1 MPAMKPNPVLKK
13 LGFSETDRV
22 LLLHVDD
29 IGMCNAAM
37 DGYRELYE
45 FGLISCGSVM
55 VPCPYFLSAA
65 AFARDHPEADL
76 GIHATLTSE
85 WKAYRWKPLSTV
97 DPVSGLIDAEGY
109 FPRGMDELQ
118 EKCDPLAALMEL
130 DTQVQWALRAGM
142 KPTHMDTH
150 MGAVLHPKLL
160 QAYARVGFAHR
171 LPVMALRF
179 DEAGWRAY
187 GADPETAKLA
197 ARFMEELEEA
207 GMPLEDMIAAAPL
220 DVPEDKISQYKNV
233 LAGLPPGLTHMYI
246 HPAPDCAELRAI
258 CPDWRSRVGDYD
270 VFRSEEMRKFIRDQ
284 GIQIIGYRRL
294 QELLQAKK

>member
-1 MPAMKPNPVLKK
+1 MKPNPVLKK
-13 LGFSETDRV
+13 LGFAETDRL

-37 DGYRELYE
+37 DGYRELYD

-65 AFARDHPEADL
+65 AFSRDHPEADL

-85 WKAYRWKPLSTV
+85 WSTYRWKPLSTV
-97 DPVSGLIDAEGY
+97 DPASGLIDDEGY
-109 FPRGMDELQ
+109 FPRTTDEVQ
-118 EKCDPLAALMEL
+118 EKCNPQAAMVEME
-130 DTQVQWALRAGM
+130 TQVNWALREGM

-160 QAYARVGFAHR
+160 QGYTRVGFANH
-171 LPVMALRF
+171 LPVLAVRF

-197 ARFMEELEEA
+197 ARFMDELEEA

-220 DVPEDKISQYKNV
+220 DEPQDKMGQYKNV
-233 LAGLPPGLTHMYI
+233 LAGLPSGLTHMYI
-246 HPAPDCAELRAI
+246 HPAPDCAELRSI
-258 CPDWRSRVGDYD
+258 CPDWRSRVGDFD
-270 VFRSEEMRKFIRDQ
+270 TFRSEEMRKFIKEQ
-284 GIQIIGYRRL
+284 GIQVIGYRTL
-294 QELLQAKK
+294 QNLMPS